1 MPPESAPPDPSTRPG
16 TPEARAWI
24 LVRYIG
30 QPLGEVIPLP
40 LEGLDIGRAAECGL
54 CLPEPEVSRRHA
66 RLEAAPGGATISL
79 HDLGSTNGLYV
90 NGRRVEAEPG
100 PVALR
105 AGDVLR
111 VGAHAFKLKRLDLL
125 DRQYQQDS
133 GANAAL
139 DGLTGVGGRATVLAQ
154 LEAHFELARRHQRP
168 LAVILADLDG
178 LEQINVG
185 HGPEAGDRVIRAFG
199 GHLARRLRG
208 SDPVGRLGGEEFLAI
223 LPETTAA
230 LALNA
235 AEDLRAALAGCPV
248 DAGEGRFV
256 HATCSLGV
264 AELKPSDT
272 GGGALL
278 ARADA
283 ALHRAKAEGRNR
295 VAQAP

>member
-1 MPPESAPPDPSTRPG
+1 MSPESAAPDPSTRPG
-16 TPEARAWI
+16 APEARAWI
-24 LVRYIG
+24 LIRYIG

-40 LEGLDIGRAAECGL
+40 PGGLDIGRSAECGL

-66 RLEAAPGGATISL
+66 RLEPVPGGTTVSL
-79 HDLGSTNGLYV
+79 RDLGSTNGLYV
-90 NGRRVEAEPG
+90 NGRRAEAEPG
-100 PVALR
+100 PVALHP
-105 AGDVLR
+105 GDVLR

-125 DRQYQQDS
+125 DRQFQQES
-133 GANAAL
+133 GAHGTL
-139 DGLTGVGGRATVLAQ
+139 DGLTGVGSRAAVLAQ

-178 LEQINVG
+178 LEQINIG
-185 HGPEAGDRVIRAFG
+185 HGPEVGDRVIQAFG
-199 GHLARRLRG
+199 GHLARRLRV

-223 LPETTAA
+223 LPETSAA

-235 AEDLRAALAGCPV
+235 AEDLRAALAGRPV
-248 DAGEGRFV
+248 DAGEGRV
-256 HATCSLGV
+256 LHATCSLGV
-264 AELKPSDT
+264 ADLKPSDT
-272 GGGALL
+272 SGGALL